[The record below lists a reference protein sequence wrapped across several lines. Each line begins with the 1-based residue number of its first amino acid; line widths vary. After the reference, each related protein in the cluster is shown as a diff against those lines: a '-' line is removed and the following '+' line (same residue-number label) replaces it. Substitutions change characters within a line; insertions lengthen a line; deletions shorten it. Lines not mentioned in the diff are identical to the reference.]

1 MAKKKKG
8 KKAAEPKKPKK
19 GRIDIRIAGF
29 GGQGVILSA
38 IITGKAAA
46 IYEGKDS
53 SVMQSY
59 GPEARGS
66 ACSGSIVIDDKRV
79 DFPYVLKPDI
89 LIALSQD
96 GYAKYRPMLKKDGI
110 LVVEEDLVKLDK
122 NEKATIFKIPATR
135 IAEQIGKKIVT
146 NIVLLGYF
154 TAKTGAI
161 SYDAMKSAV
170 LSTVPS
176 KFRNLNDTA
185 FDRGYNYGKEKING
199 GI

>member
-8 KKAAEPKKPKK
+8 EKAAEQKK

-66 ACSGSIVIDDKRV
+66 ACSGSVVIDDKRV

-89 LIALSQD
+89 LVALSQD
-96 GYAKYRPMLKKDGI
+96 GYAKYRSTLKKDGI

-122 NEKATIFKIPATR
+122 NEKATVFKIPATR
-135 IAEQIGKKIVT
+135 IAEQTGKKIVT
-146 NIVLLGYF
+146 NIVMLGYF

-176 KFRNLNDTA
+176 KFRDLNEKA
-185 FDRGYNYGKEKING
+185 FDRGYSYGEKK
-199 GI
+199 

>member
-1 MAKKKKG
+1 MAKKKKE

-66 ACSGSIVIDDKRV
+66 ACSGSVIISGDKV
-79 DFPYVLKPDI
+79 DYPYVIKPDI
-89 LIALSQD
+89 LVALSKD
-96 GYAKYRPMLKKDGI
+96 GYTKYRSSLKKNGI
-110 LVVEEDLVKLDK
+110 LIIEKDLVELDK
-122 NEKATIFKIPATR
+122 KDDVKNLFSIPATK
-135 IAEQIGKKIVT
+135 IAEELGKKIVA
-146 NIVLLGYF
+146 NIVMLGYF
-154 TAKTGAI
+154 TKVTGVI
-161 SYDAMKSAV
+161 NYDSMKKSV
-170 LSTVPS
+170 LETVPA
-176 KFRNLNDTA
+176 KFRELNEKA
-185 FDRGYNYGKEKING
+185 FDRGYSYGENE
-199 GI
+199 